1 LPDEQHVLEAL
12 RDRTFDPRR
21 VVLLERDPGLE
32 PATSDDLGEV
42 TIRDVSTEA
51 IDVTA
56 EVRAP
61 AVLLVT
67 DNYSARWTA
76 TPLDAGDT
84 RTYRVEPGNALLRA
98 IPLAAGH
105 HHFRLAYRPSALP
118 LGVAVT
124 ALTMG
129 VCAVLLVRTRG
140 PRARR

>member
-1 LPDEQHVLEAL
+1 VLEAL

-32 PATSDDLGEV
+32 PATSDDPGDV
-42 TIRDVSTEA
+42 TIHDVSTEA

-67 DNYSARWTA
+67 DNYSVRWTA
-76 TPLDAGDT
+76 TPLDAGDA
-84 RTYRVEPGNALLRA
+84 RTYRVEPGNSVLRA

-118 LGVAVT
+118 FGAAVT
-124 ALTMG
+124 ALTIAA
-129 VCAVLLVRTRG
+129 CAVLLVRAG
-140 PRARR
+140 VPRPRR